1 MAESEASSPD
11 LLARLRRLAITLLDL
26 LQTRVEL
33 FAVELEEEKH
43 RLIAVLIWTAALIF
57 FGMLAVI
64 LITFAVVAACP
75 APARPWVLAGFCLL
89 YVGLA
94 VRAGFQLRKQLRH
107 RPAPF
112 AGSVGE
118 LKKDA
123 KWLRSRT

>member
-1 MAESEASSPD
+1 MADSEASSPD
-11 LLARLRRLAITLLDL
+11 LLARVRRLGVTLLDL

-33 FAVELEEEKH
+33 LAIELEEEKH
-43 RLIAVLIWTAALIF
+43 RLIAVLIWVAALIF

-64 LITFAVVAACP
+64 LITFAIVAACP
-75 APARPWVLAGFCLL
+75 APARPWILAGFCLL
-89 YVGLA
+89 YAGLA
-94 VRAGFQLRKQLRH
+94 VRAAFQLRKQLRD

-112 AGSVGE
+112 AGSVSE